1 MNQSSN
7 LVNKYDERERDS
19 SASFDENLHSMNNG
33 ASLQS
38 YVDDIPFEFNPKYR
52 TIIIVSYFLYQR
64 YLLLFFIKSDID
76 IPEYDTSQIRDILS
90 KPVIFIC

>member
-19 SASFDENLHSMNNG
+19 SASFDENMHSMSNW

-52 TIIIVSYFLYQR
+52 TIIIVSYFFYQR
-64 YLLLFFIKSDID
+64 YLLYFFIKSNID

-90 KPVIFIC
+90 KPVI